1 MKNSFLK
8 KNAIRCINQLI
19 RLQEQ
24 VATVTA
30 LLFLCFFCY
39 NWKVRSDQ
47 VKLSKFDWQM
57 PATEEIPASFLEELK
72 QLNLS
77 PVLIRLLWNRNLRTL
92 DAIQAFMN
100 PSESQLHDPFL
111 LHDMEK
117 VVERI
122 HEAVVSGERILIY
135 GDYDADGI
143 TSTTVMKETFELL
156 GAQVE
161 TYLPNRFTDGYGPN
175 VERYK
180 EWIDSGIQLIVT
192 VDNGVSGHE
201 AIAYANSQGVDV
213 IVTDHHELPNILPD
227 AYGIIHPRHPEGT
240 YPFGELAGV
249 GVAFKLA
256 WALLEDI
263 PMELL
268 DLVAIGT
275 IADMVSLT
283 DENRAMVIWGLEQ
296 MKQGERLGISQL
308 LAVSGSKMRDLDET
322 TIGFSI
328 APRLN
333 AIGRLGDPNPAIE
346 LLTTFDE
353 EEAKSLAQSFD
364 EINQERKDFVER
376 ATKEALEQVDDS
388 HHVHLLVGEDWHE
401 GILGIVAG
409 RVLQVTGKP
418 TIALTTK
425 NGSLL
430 KGSGR
435 STESLNMFQMLS
447 HNQEL
452 LTTFG
457 GHHAAVGLSFSI
469 DQLETL
475 RQACDQYIIDEQID
489 LSKGI
494 PLMIDGSLDVG
505 EVDLALIKSLKVL
518 APFGMHNPVPR
529 FLFEHVKIPDSR
541 SIGAEQKHLKFT
553 MTNQTGQQLEG
564 IGFNFGPEQQ
574 EITTD
579 DVSLV
584 GELTINEWNGKSVPQ
599 IQLQDYQITS
609 FQLFDFRGK
618 KHHQQLNFTEPTI
631 YITFSKKLY
640 KVFSQQTNQP
650 VIYVEQFQDFEKTFD
665 ESFKTMQLVFV
676 DVPHELDW
684 MKQILKMSRVSRIY
698 LMAQTP
704 EEAYLNGIGSREQYG
719 KLFKLIKT
727 QKTLDVRYKLDAVA
741 QYTKIPK
748 SLLIFMVQVFL
759 ELKFV
764 TIDNGILN
772 SLENPMNRSLS
783 ESLLYQKRQQL
794 IKNEEFLVMSDLET
808 IKKWISSQ

>member
-1 MKNSFLK
+1 M
-8 KNAIRCINQLI
+8 
-19 RLQEQ
+19 
-24 VATVTA
+24 
-30 LLFLCFFCY
+30 
-39 NWKVRSDQ
+39 
-47 VKLSKFDWQM
+47 KLSKFDWQM
-57 PATEEIPASFLEELK
+57 PEKEEVPASFFEEIK
-72 QLNLS
+72 ELNLS
-77 PVLIRLLWNRNLRTL
+77 PVLARLLWNRNLRTL
-92 DAIQAFMN
+92 VAVQNFLN
-100 PSESQLHDPFL
+100 PSESQIHHPFL

-122 HEAVVSGERILIY
+122 HDAILSDERILIY

-175 VERYK
+175 IEKYQ
-180 EWIDSGIQLIVT
+180 EWIAAGIQLIIT

-213 IVTDHHELPNILPD
+213 IVTDHHELPAVLPE
-227 AYGIIHPRHPEGT
+227 AYGIIHPRHPEGA

-256 WALLEDI
+256 WALLEDM
-263 PMELL
+263 PLEML

-283 DENRAMVIWGLEQ
+283 DENRVMAIWGLEQ
-296 MKQGERLGISQL
+296 MKRGERLGINQL
-308 LAVSGSKMRDLDET
+308 LAVSGSKKKELDET
-322 TIGFSI
+322 MIGFSV

-333 AIGRLGDPNPAIE
+333 AVGRLGDPNPAIE

-353 EEAKSLAQSFD
+353 EKAQHLAETFD
-364 EINQERKDFVER
+364 NINQQRKDFVEL
-376 ATKEALEQVDDS
+376 ATKEALEQVDDQ
-388 HHVHLLVGEDWHE
+388 HHVHFLIGHDWHE

-418 TIALTTK
+418 TIALTVK
-425 NGSLL
+425 NGNLL

-435 STESLNMFQMLS
+435 STESLNMYQMLS
-447 HNQEL
+447 AQKDL

-457 GHHAAVGLSFSI
+457 GHHAAVGLSLAVENIDDLRSSCNQYVI
-469 DQLETL
+469 DQK
-475 RQACDQYIIDEQID
+475 ID
-489 LSKGI
+489 LTKGI
-494 PLMIDGSLDVG
+494 PLAIDASLAIS
-505 EVDLALIKSLKVL
+505 EVDIAFIQSLKKL
-518 APFGMHNPVPR
+518 APFGMHNPLPR
-529 FLFEHVKIPDSR
+529 FLFEEISIANSR

-553 MTNQTGQQLEG
+553 IADNQGNQLEG
-564 IGFNFGPEQQ
+564 IGFNFGAEQK

-579 DVSLV
+579 EVSLV
-584 GELTINEWNGKSVPQ
+584 GELTLNEWNGKVIPQ
-599 IQLQDYQITS
+599 IQLQDYQITTL
-609 FQLFDFRGK
+609 QIFDLRGK
-618 KHHQQLNFTEPTI
+618 KHQHQLNFTEATL
-631 YITFSKKLY
+631 YITFNKKLY
-640 KVFSQQTNQP
+640 NVFSSKVNQF
-650 VIYVEQFQDFEKTFD
+650 VVFINEIEDFKKFLEKGSTIK
-665 ESFKTMQLVFV
+665 EIVFI
-676 DVPHELDW
+676 DVPYELDW
-684 MKQILKMSRVSRIY
+684 MKQILQTTQVSRVY

-704 EEAYLNGIGSREQYG
+704 EEAYLDGIGSREQYG
-719 KLFKLIKT
+719 KLFKLIHS
-727 QKTLDVRYKLDAVA
+727 QKSLDVRYKLDAIS

-748 SLLIFMVQVFL
+748 NLLIFMLQVFL

-772 SLENPMNRSLS
+772 SLENPTNRSLS

-794 IKNEEFLVMSDLET
+794 IKNEEFLVLSDLET